1 VLAGTVSFC
10 RITVSVTPAR
20 ADEIRVLL
28 VDQKY
33 RTPDLALGITFA
45 SQNDV
50 GHEVAKMPARLKPI
64 IVRTHRQL
72 RQKSK
77 LLDDWQKLIDERTA
91 EEFER
96 YTARLKRNSQATPVA
111 TAHEQQSNYAD

>member
-1 VLAGTVSFC
+1 
-10 RITVSVTPAR
+10 
-20 ADEIRVLL
+20 
-28 VDQKY
+28 
-33 RTPDLALGITFA
+33 LGITFA
-45 SQNDV
+45 PQNDV
-50 GHEVAKMPARLKPI
+50 EREVAKMPARLKPI

-96 YTARLKRNSQATPVA
+96 YTARLKRNPQATSVA
-111 TAHEQQSNYAD
+111 TAHERQSSYAD

>member
-1 VLAGTVSFC
+1 MVIVAS
-10 RITVSVTPAR
+10 
-20 ADEIRVLL
+20 
-28 VDQKY
+28 
-33 RTPDLALGITFA
+33 ALFMRPRMA
-45 SQNDV
+45 AHLN
-50 GHEVAKMPARLKPI
+50 PI
-64 IVRTHRQL
+64 IVQTHRQL